1 MLTESKWE
9 KENNSTTL
17 LKMLYILT
25 FQTTIVPLPSN
36 YNCCPSPLPIMT
48 IIIVLLLLLS
58 PSIIVLLLSLSPLP
72 NYNCSP
78 SPPCLGTS
86 FVSKHCMHDFTV
98 WANHIHRL
106 NSWYWKIEV
115 ITFASTCCFSF
126 LSFLS
131 SEICQL
137 FVLEFKKFGD
147 LHFCQM

>member
-17 LKMLYILT
+17 LKMLYILK
-25 FQTTIVPLPSN
+25 FQTTVVPLPPN
-36 YNCCPSPLPIMT
+36 YNCCPPPLPKMT
-48 IIIVLLLLLS
+48 IVLLLLLS
-58 PSIIVLLLSLSPLP
+58 PSITVLLLSLPPPPKLQLFSFSSLP
-72 NYNCSP
+72 RYIFCSM
-78 SPPCLGTS
+78 
-86 FVSKHCMHDFTV
+86 HCTHDFTV

>member
-1 MLTESKWE
+1 MLTDSKWE

-36 YNCCPSPLPIMT
+36 YNCCPPLLPIMT
-48 IIIVLLLLLS
+48 IVLLLLLS
-58 PSIIVLLLSLSPLP
+58 PSIIVLLLSPPLP
-72 NYNCSP
+72 NYNVSP

-86 FVSKHCMHDFTV
+86 LVSKHCVHDFTV

-115 ITFASTCCFSF
+115 ITFASTCCFNF
-126 LSFLS
+126 FELSFIWNLS
-131 SEICQL
+131 IVC
-137 FVLEFKKFGD
+137 FGI
-147 LHFCQM
+147 